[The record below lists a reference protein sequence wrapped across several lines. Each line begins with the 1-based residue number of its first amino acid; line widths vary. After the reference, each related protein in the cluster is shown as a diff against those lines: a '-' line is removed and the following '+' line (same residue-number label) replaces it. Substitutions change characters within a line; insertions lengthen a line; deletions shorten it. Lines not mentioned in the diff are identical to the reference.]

1 MKIHGNTCPIE
12 NNLVVLHYQT
22 QKPIIMK
29 ASELIKKLQDQ
40 VAASGDKDV
49 IFAANRHGYKEAKVV
64 ADEAVIT
71 LALFDKVEA

>member
-1 MKIHGNTCPIE
+1 
-12 NNLVVLHYQT
+12 
-22 QKPIIMK
+22 MK

-71 LALFDKVEA
+71 LALFEKVEA